1 MKFRFWE
8 KPDYRRKVDIEIEDI
23 KRRLLQLPEADQKE
37 IAAALLKIAFPACHI
52 SRNPRKGSN

>member
-37 IAAALLKIAFPACHI
+37 IVAALLKIVFPACHI
-52 SRNPRKGSN
+52 RRNPTKGA